1 MTALNAMIYAAG
13 KGTRLQ
19 PLTLHTPKALVTIGE
34 YPMLDFA
41 LAKAERLGAS
51 RCVVNIHHHAQQ
63 LRDYLEQRPSGNMEI
78 LISDESDGLLDTGGG
93 LLKAAPLFET
103 GADLLLLNADV
114 LTNAPLEQLL
124 LFHRQSQSL
133 ATLLVQERKASRY
146 LLFDHTMQL
155 AGWQN
160 PATGEEIRL
169 HAGQSDLHPYGF
181 NGIQLLQHRF
191 LNLIEPKEEKFSIT
205 PLYLQMAERH
215 SIKGFIPQQAYEWFD
230 IGSTDK
236 LNKASKL
243 FLSCSPEKR
252 RTFF

>member
-1 MTALNAMIYAAG
+1 MTALNAMIFAAG
-13 KGTRLQ
+13 RGTRLQ

-34 YPMLDFA
+34 YPMLAFA

-51 RCVVNIHHHAQQ
+51 RCIVNIHHHAQQ
-63 LRDYLEQRPSGNMEI
+63 VRNHLEQRSSGNMEI

-93 LLKAAPLFET
+93 LLKAAPLFDKD
-103 GADLLLLNADV
+103 ADILLLNADV

-124 LFHRQSQSL
+124 TFHRKGQAL
-133 ATLLVQERKASRY
+133 ATLLVQKREASRY
-146 LLFDHTMQL
+146 LLFNRDMQL

-160 PATGEEIRL
+160 PGTGEEIHL
-169 HAGQSDLHPYGF
+169 NVSQNDLQPYGF

-191 LNLIEPKEEKFSIT
+191 LNLIGTKEEKFSIT
-205 PLYLQMAERH
+205 PLYLQLAEKH
-215 SIKGFIPQQAYEWFD
+215 SIKGFTPQQAYEWFD
-230 IGSTDK
+230 IGSRDK
-236 LNKASKL
+236 LNNASNL